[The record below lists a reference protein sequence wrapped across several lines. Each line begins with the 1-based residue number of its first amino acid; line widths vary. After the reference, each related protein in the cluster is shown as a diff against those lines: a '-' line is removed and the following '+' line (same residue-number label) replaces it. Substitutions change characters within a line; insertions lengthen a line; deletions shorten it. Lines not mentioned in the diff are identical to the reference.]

1 MKRVN
6 TPLLLTL
13 VAVSVMAAGSV
24 FFLHRYQTSRNASGI
39 VALARQR
46 IKEGK
51 TAEAMGL
58 YARYLGLK
66 PNDPAVV
73 QEYGEL
79 LLERAELP
87 EATRADIERA
97 FPVLERAV
105 RLNPDN
111 DSLRRDVV
119 EFDLSIGRFS
129 DAREHVDAL
138 LARIGPDAD
147 VKEAVEVRMLEA
159 SAAYGAGDFEEAARV
174 AADLVGYDLSNREF
188 REGAQAPVSA
198 EAAYALLA
206 RTLQFRLN
214 APEAAKQVLDRL
226 VAVHGDS
233 PEAWTE
239 LARWHRQANA
249 LDTAKECART
259 ALTIAP
265 DDARVVFTAFDLALR
280 SGDMEWAA
288 TLATRAKE
296 LAPDDERAYRCL
308 AMVAIQRGDREA
320 ALAALEDG
328 AARIPAQGSLLI
340 MLADVQLQMDQ
351 IEAASKTVSR
361 IAAIFGD
368 TSPVVGLLESR
379 LLMGRKNWMQAN
391 RRLQQIRPLA
401 AGAPELSKQIDMCL
415 AACAEKLGDHDEQ
428 LAVNRRILVEDP
440 TSTAARVGTAAALYA
455 AGRNEEALA
464 AYESI
469 AESIDKEQITAS
481 AAVWYP
487 LLQLRIGNAVQQPIA
502 ARDWTKVDD
511 LLTALLESGSISDA
525 QSTLL
530 RADVLAQKGE
540 TEPALDMLERLVA
553 NDEADSQAW
562 LSLAT
567 LKLRSDGP
575 AAAREVMARMPE
587 SLQSAPGLLLIE
599 ARMALL
605 EPSVDE
611 ALAEIEKRAREL
623 DGEDSETVLR
633 GLATLHLDAGRIED
647 AERLWEEI
655 ASRHP
660 DDLQARS
667 ALLQASLSGPDAEK
681 MRVAATAVSAIAG
694 NDSARARLA
703 EAWVRILDVRLDQQ
717 RAGNPRPTLTNEHV
731 RSLNEARGLLMD
743 AEAVRA
749 GWPQVHLALAE
760 VEGLLGNTPAAIERL
775 QRAVE
780 LAPTDRRAI
789 RQLCAL
795 LFASD
800 RLDEAQEVLTKIGPD
815 PGAGFERLRAELELR
830 DGRLEQAA
838 SLARVS
844 MSENSTNPT
853 EWLWLGQILERC
865 GQMDRAGDALQ
876 RATETGPNRSDA
888 WLALVAHQIATS
900 RPRAARQT
908 VDRAIEAV
916 PADGRQLLQAQC
928 QELLGDFD
936 DAEASF
942 RKAVEEAPPSDLKVI
957 ANHVAFLLRR
967 GRPEP
972 AQTELRRLVEQGRSS
987 PGDAAT
993 LAWARRTLA
1002 DLVGSRGTYKDLEE
1016 ALALVR
1022 ENASSNGAM
1031 AADDIAAELRLL
1043 VDRPE
1048 PTSWR
1053 RGISLIDALAE
1064 RGPLSAGQRLVRA
1077 QLLEKCG
1084 RWSEARDELVAVV
1097 SSRST
1102 PAPFVAMLVE
1112 KLLDH
1117 GEVATARDWFGRLES
1132 LAPDAGSTRALHARL
1147 VAAEDDWTKAV
1158 EIVHGLVPHGEITT
1172 EQARTLGPLARLL
1185 ENFGFPEEAE
1195 AAWRQFASRSPEGV
1209 VGLADFLGRNQRADE
1224 ALDLLDSARSTLST
1238 EQLVATALGAVRASG
1253 AKAEACSRVEGWL
1266 DKAEVTDPD
1275 SMTIAIMR
1283 AELLGVMDRHD
1294 EAEAAYRRLLAG
1306 NALSPTQVAI
1316 VANNLA
1322 FHLARPETAAEAERL
1337 IETAMQTLGPHPDLL
1352 DTRGLIRLAAGDGVG
1367 ALEDLEEAVLVPSAT
1382 KYLHLAYA
1390 SMRTG
1395 NIARATDALDKSRE
1409 KGLGIEV
1416 LSPAERTMLEQ
1427 LELRLRSA
1435 PEQALD
1441 DGGKKSAGG

>member
-6 TPLLLTL
+6 APLLLALLAT
-13 VAVSVMAAGSV
+13 VVVAAGGI
-24 FFLHRYQTSRNASGI
+24 FFLHRYQTSRNAGGI

-51 TAEAMGL
+51 TADAMSL

-79 LLERAELP
+79 LLERAEAT

-97 FPVLERAV
+97 FRVLERAV

-111 DSLRRDVV
+111 DSLRRDVA
-119 EFDLSIGRFS
+119 EFDISIGRFS
-129 DAREHVDAL
+129 DAREHVNAL
-138 LARIGPDAD
+138 LTRISPDAD
-147 VKEAVEVRMLEA
+147 VTEVVDIRMLEA
-159 SAAYGAGDFEEAARV
+159 SAAYGEGDFDEAAQV
-174 AADLVGYDLSNREF
+174 AADLVGYDLSNRVF
-188 REGAQAPVSA
+188 REGVRAPVSA

-214 APEAAKQVLDRL
+214 APDAAKQVLDRL

-249 LDTAKECART
+249 IDRAKECART
-259 ALTIAP
+259 AIEIAP

-280 SGDMEWAA
+280 SGDTEWAA
-288 TLATRAKE
+288 TLAARAKE
-296 LAPDDERAYRCL
+296 LAPDDERTYRCL

-328 AARIPAQGSLLI
+328 VTRMPAQGSLLI
-340 MLADVQLQMDQ
+340 LLADIQLQMEQ
-351 IEAASKTVSR
+351 IDAASQTVSR
-361 IAAIFGD
+361 ISAIFGD
-368 TSPVVGLLESR
+368 TSPAVGVLESR
-379 LLMGRKNWMQAN
+379 LLMGRKNWVQAN

-401 AGAPELSKQIDMCL
+401 AGAPGLARQIDTCL
-415 AACAEKLGDHDEQ
+415 AICAENLGDHDEQ

-440 TSTAARVGTAAALYA
+440 TSIAARIGSAAALYA
-455 AGRNEEALA
+455 AGRNDEALEG
-464 AYESI
+464 YESI
-469 AESIDKEQITAS
+469 AESIDKQRLVAS
-481 AAVWYP
+481 ASVWFP

-502 ARDWTKVDD
+502 TRDWTKVDD
-511 LLTALLESGSISDA
+511 LLTTLLESGSVSDA
-525 QSTLL
+525 RLTLL

-540 TEPALDMLERLVA
+540 VEPAIDLLERLVA
-553 NDEADSQAW
+553 DDEADGQAW
-562 LSLAT
+562 LSLAA
-567 LKLRSDGP
+567 LKLRSDG
-575 AAAREVMARMPE
+575 AVAAREVMTRMPE
-587 SLQSAPGLLLIE
+587 SLQSAPGLLLLD
-599 ARMALL
+599 ARVALR
-605 EPSVDE
+605 EPGVDE
-611 ALAEIEKRAREL
+611 SLAEIEKRGRDL
-623 DGEDSETVLR
+623 DGDDSETVLR
-633 GLATLHLDAGRIED
+633 GLATLHLDAGRTDD
-647 AERLWEEI
+647 AERLWQEI
-655 ASRHP
+655 ATRHP

-667 ALLQASLSGPDAEK
+667 ALLQASLSGSDPEK
-681 MRVAATAVSAIAG
+681 MRAAAAAVAAISG

-703 EAWVRILDVRLDQQ
+703 EAWVRILDVKLDQ
-717 RAGNPRPTLTNEHV
+717 RGAATPRSSLTEAQ
-731 RSLNEARGLLMD
+731 SKALGEARGLLTD
-743 AEAVRA
+743 AEAVRP
-749 GWPQVHLALAE
+749 GWAQIHLAQAE
-760 VEGLLGNTPAAIERL
+760 VEGLLGNAPAAIERL

-789 RQLCAL
+789 GQLCAL

-800 RLDEAQEVLTKIGPD
+800 RLDEARAALANLGTE
-815 PGAGFERLRAELELR
+815 PGEGFERLRAELELR
-830 DGRLEQAA
+830 DGRLDQAA
-838 SLARVS
+838 ALAMVS
-844 MSENSTNPT
+844 VSEDSTNST
-853 EWLWLGQILERC
+853 EWLWLGQLLDRC
-865 GQMDRAGDALQ
+865 GKMDRAGDAFQ
-876 RATETGPNRSDA
+876 RATETGPDRPEV
-888 WLALVAHQIATS
+888 WLALVAHQLATGQ
-900 RPRAARQT
+900 PQAARQT
-908 VDRAIEAV
+908 VDRAAEAV
-916 PADGRQLLQAQC
+916 PSDGRPLLLAQC
-928 QELLGDFD
+928 QELLGEFD
-936 DAEASF
+936 EAEESF
-942 RKAVEEAPPSDLKVI
+942 RMAVAQAPPGDLKVI
-957 ANHVAFLLRR
+957 ANHAAFLLRR

-972 AQTELRRLVEQGRSS
+972 ARVELRRLIDKGRDA

-1002 DLVGSRGTYKDLEE
+1002 DLVGTRSTYKDLEE
-1016 ALALVR
+1016 ALALLR
-1022 ENASSNGAM
+1022 ENASSDGAM
-1031 AADDIAAELRLL
+1031 NSDDIAAELRLL

-1053 RGISLIDALAE
+1053 RGISMIDSLAE
-1064 RGPLSAGQRLVRA
+1064 RRPLSAGQRLIRA

-1097 SSRST
+1097 SGRST

-1147 VAAEDDWTKAV
+1147 VAAENDWTKAV
-1158 EIVHGLVPHGEITT
+1158 EIVHGLVPNGEITP

-1224 ALDLLDSARSTLST
+1224 ALDLLDSARSTLSA

-1253 AKAEACSRVEGWL
+1253 AKAEACSRVAGWL
-1266 DKAEVTDPD
+1266 DKAAQTDPD

-1294 EAEAAYRRLLAG
+1294 EAEAAYRQLLASD
-1306 NALSPTQVAI
+1306 ALSPTQVAI

-1337 IETAMQTLGPHPDLL
+1337 INTAMQTLGPHPDLL
-1352 DTRGLIRLAAGDGVG
+1352 DTRGLIRLAAGDGAG

-1390 SMRTG
+1390 NMRTG
-1395 NIARATDALDKSRE
+1395 NIARAREALDKSRE
-1409 KGLGIEV
+1409 RGLGIEV

-1427 LELRLRSA
+1427 LELRLRSV
-1435 PEQALD
+1435 PD
-1441 DGGKKSAGG
+1441 RTPDTGGARSAG